1 MNPRSTTRRALLGT
15 CVALLCAPIIASG
28 QTAEYPQKPI
38 TMVVSAA
45 AGGVVD
51 ITARSIQ
58 QRMGELLGTS
68 IVIDN
73 RPGAG
78 AHIGNAVVAK
88 AVPDGYTILASAG
101 SVLVSGV
108 VRNISYDPIK
118 DLTPIGMVAS
128 SAFILVVPANSPFKT
143 LDDMVAYG
151 KAHPNQLN
159 FGSTGVGNST
169 HIGAEMLSLLTG
181 MKATHVPYKG
191 SAAALT
197 DLIGGRIDF
206 LVDNKASSLSHIR
219 SGALRAL
226 GVTSPGRSA
235 DLPDVPAIGEVVPG
249 YEIEGWT
256 GLFAPGGTDPKIL
269 QTLSDALKRT
279 LEDPVLAAKVSELVG
294 EARYLSASELL
305 QYMERDRAR
314 LGKVVTAANI
324 TVD

>member
-15 CVALLCAPIIASG
+15 CVALLCAPVIASG

-256 GLFAPGGTDPKIL
+256 GLFAPGGTDPEIL
-269 QTLSDALKRT
+269 RTLSDALKRT

>member
-15 CVALLCAPIIASG
+15 CVALLCAPVIASG

-219 SGALRAL
+219 SGAIRAL

>member
-15 CVALLCAPIIASG
+15 CVALLCAPVIASG

-108 VRNISYDPIK
+108 VRNIPYDPVK